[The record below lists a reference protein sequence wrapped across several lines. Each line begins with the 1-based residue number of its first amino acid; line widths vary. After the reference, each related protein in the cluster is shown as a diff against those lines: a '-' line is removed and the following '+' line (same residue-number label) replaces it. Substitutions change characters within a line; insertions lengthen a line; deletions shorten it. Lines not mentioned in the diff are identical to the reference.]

1 MIKKIIV
8 SICLLF
14 SLVSFAQEGTSSPY
28 SFYGIGDVR
37 FRGTIENRSMAGLS
51 VVPDSI
57 HINLQNPAM
66 YSSLKLISFSV
77 GGTFTVNRLKTNQK
91 DEKAQ
96 RTTLDYLAIG
106 IPLKKLGLGFGLIPY
121 SSVGYNI
128 RNIVLSD
135 ANNVPNFNR
144 TDNYYKGTGGLNKV
158 FLGFGYQL
166 AKNFSFGADVQY
178 NFGKID
184 TRNLSTQFTK
194 NSSGNYEQVQ
204 YSTRETNS
212 STASGVNFNT
222 GLSYNTKINKNISV
236 FSSLTYAPEA
246 TLTLN
251 NQRFIAIVQ
260 SVNGVAD
267 AVVGDEQEIIVANTK
282 LKMPSKF
289 SLGLGIGDTKKWIV
303 GSELTFQGTSNFGNR
318 FNDIDN
324 VTFENATR
332 FTVGGYYIPN
342 YKSFTRYFERVVYRG
357 GFRFENTGLVINNQ
371 PIEDAAVTLGLGLPL
386 RGAFSNVNVGFE
398 LGNRGTQKGG
408 LVREHYMNF
417 SIGLSL
423 NDRWFVKRK
432 YD

>member
-66 YSSLKLISFSV
+66 YSSLKLTSFSV
-77 GGTFTVNRLKTNQK
+77 GGTFSVNQLKTNQK

-128 RNIVLSD
+128 KNSIY
-135 ANNVPNFNR
+135 VPAGR

-158 FLGFGYQL
+158 FFGFGYQI

-184 TRNLSTQFTK
+184 TRNLATQFTL

-212 STASGVNFNT
+212 SSASGVNFNT

-236 FSSLTYAPEA
+236 FSSLTYSPEA

-251 NQRFIAIVQ
+251 NERFIAIVQ
-260 SVNGVAD
+260 SIDGVID
-267 AVVGDEQEIIVANTK
+267 AVVGEEQEIIVTDTK

-289 SLGLGIGDTKKWIV
+289 SFGLGVGDTKKWVI

-324 VTFENATR
+324 VTYENATR

-342 YKSFTRYFERVVYRG
+342 YKSFTSYFERVVYRG

-417 SIGLSL
+417 SVGLSL

>member
-8 SICLLF
+8 SISLLF

-37 FRGTIENRSMAGLS
+37 FRGTVETRSMAGLS
-51 VVPDSI
+51 ILPDSI

-66 YSSLKLISFSV
+66 YSSLKLTSFSV
-77 GGTFTVNRLKTNQK
+77 GGTYSVNQLKTNQK

-106 IPLKKLGLGFGLIPY
+106 IPLKKVGLGFGLIPY

-128 RNIVLSD
+128 KNSVYAPD
-135 ANNVPNFNR
+135 GR

-158 FLGFGYQL
+158 FFGFGYQL
-166 AKNFSFGADVQY
+166 AKNFSIGADVQY

-184 TRNLSTQFTK
+184 TRSLSTEFTL
-194 NSSGNYEQVQ
+194 NSSNEYEQVQ

-212 STASGVNFNT
+212 SSASGVNFNA
-222 GLSYNTKINKNISV
+222 GLSYNTKLYKNISL
-236 FSSLTYAPEA
+236 FSSLTYTPEA
-246 TLTLN
+246 TITLN
-251 NQRFIAIVQ
+251 NERFIAIVQ
-260 SVNGVAD
+260 SVDGVAD
-267 AVVGDEQEIIVANTK
+267 AVVGDEEEIQVADTK

-289 SLGLGIGDTKKWIV
+289 SFGVGIGDTKKWIV
-303 GSELTFQGTSNFGNR
+303 GTELTFQGTSNFGNR

-324 VTFENATR
+324 VSYENATR

-342 YKSFTRYFERVVYRG
+342 YKSFTNYFERVVYRG

-371 PIEDAAVTLGLGLPL
+371 PIEDAALTLGLGLPL

-423 NDRWFVKRK
+423 NDRWFQKRK

>member
-8 SICLLF
+8 SISLLF

-37 FRGTIENRSMAGLS
+37 FRGTVENRSMAGLS
-51 VVPDSI
+51 VVTDSI

-66 YSSLKLISFSV
+66 YSSLKLTSFSV
-77 GGTFTVNRLKTNQK
+77 GGTFSVNQLKTNQK

-106 IPLKKLGLGFGLIPY
+106 IPLKKVGLGFGLIPY

-128 RNIVLSD
+128 KNSVYAPD
-135 ANNVPNFNR
+135 GR

-158 FLGFGYQL
+158 FFGFGYQL

-184 TRNLSTQFTK
+184 TRSLSTQFTL
-194 NSSGNYEQVQ
+194 NSSNEYEQVQ

-212 STASGVNFNT
+212 SSASGVNFNA
-222 GLSYNTKINKNISV
+222 GLSYNTKLYKNISL
-236 FSSLTYAPEA
+236 FSSLTYTPEA
-246 TLTLN
+246 TITLN
-251 NQRFIAIVQ
+251 NERFIAIVQ
-260 SVNGVAD
+260 SVDGVAE
-267 AVVGDEQEIIVANTK
+267 AIVGEEEEITVADTK

-289 SLGLGIGDTKKWIV
+289 SFGLGIGDTKKWIV
-303 GSELTFQGTSNFGNR
+303 GTELTFQGTSNFGNR

-324 VTFENATR
+324 VSYENATR

-342 YKSFTRYFERVVYRG
+342 YKSFTNYFERVVYRG

-423 NDRWFVKRK
+423 NDRWFQKRK

>member
-8 SICLLF
+8 SVCLLF

-37 FRGTIENRSMAGLS
+37 FRGTIENRSMAGLAI
-51 VVPDSI
+51 VPDSI

-66 YSSLKLISFSV
+66 YSSLKLTSFSV
-77 GGTFTVNRLKTNQK
+77 GGTFSANQLKTNQK

-96 RTTLDYLAIG
+96 RTTLDYLAVG

-128 RNIVLSD
+128 RNSVFL
-135 ANNVPNFNR
+135 NENRNR
-144 TDNYYKGTGGLNKV
+144 TDNFYKGSGGLNKV
-158 FLGFGYQL
+158 FFGFGYQL
-166 AKNFSFGADVQY
+166 AKNFSIGADVQY

-184 TRNLSTQFTK
+184 TRSLSTQFAL
-194 NSSGNYEQVQ
+194 NSSNVYEQVQ

-222 GLSYNTKINKNISV
+222 GLSYNTILYKSV
-236 FSSLTYAPEA
+236 SLFSSLTYSPEA
-246 TLTLN
+246 TITLN
-251 NQRFIAIVQ
+251 NERFIAIVQ
-260 SVNGVAD
+260 SANGILDTVD
-267 AVVGDEQEIIVANTK
+267 DEVEIQVANTK

-289 SLGLGIGDTKKWIV
+289 SFGVGIGDTKKWIV
-303 GSELTFQGTSNFGNR
+303 GTELTFQGTSNFGNR

-324 VTFENATR
+324 VTYENATR

-342 YKSFTRYFERVVYRG
+342 YKSFTNYFERIVYRG

-423 NDRWFVKRK
+423 NDRWFQKRK

>member
-8 SICLLF
+8 SISLLF

-37 FRGTIENRSMAGLS
+37 FRGTVETRSMAGLS
-51 VVPDSI
+51 ILPDSI

-66 YSSLKLISFSV
+66 YSSLKLTSFSV
-77 GGTFTVNRLKTNQK
+77 GGTYSVNQLKTNQK

-106 IPLKKLGLGFGLIPY
+106 IPLKKVGLGFGLIPY

-128 RNIVLSD
+128 KNSVYAPD
-135 ANNVPNFNR
+135 GR

-158 FLGFGYQL
+158 FFGFGYQL
-166 AKNFSFGADVQY
+166 AKNFSIGADVQY

-184 TRNLSTQFTK
+184 TRSLSTEFTL
-194 NSSGNYEQVQ
+194 NSSNEYEQVQ

-212 STASGVNFNT
+212 SSASGVNFNA
-222 GLSYNTKINKNISV
+222 GLSYNTKLYKNVSL
-236 FSSLTYAPEA
+236 FSSLTYTPEA
-246 TLTLN
+246 TITLN
-251 NQRFIAIVQ
+251 NERFIAIVQ
-260 SVNGVAD
+260 SVDGVAD
-267 AVVGDEQEIIVANTK
+267 AVVGDEEEIQVADTK

-289 SLGLGIGDTKKWIV
+289 SFGVGIGDTKKWIV
-303 GSELTFQGTSNFGNR
+303 GTELTFQGTSNFGNR

-324 VTFENATR
+324 VSYENATR
-332 FTVGGYYIPN
+332 FTIGGYYIPN
-342 YKSFTRYFERVVYRG
+342 YKSFTNYFERVVYRG

-371 PIEDAAVTLGLGLPL
+371 PIEDAALTLGLGLPL

-423 NDRWFVKRK
+423 NDRWFQKRK

>member
-1 MIKKIIV
+1 
-8 SICLLF
+8 
-14 SLVSFAQEGTSSPY
+14 
-28 SFYGIGDVR
+28 
-37 FRGTIENRSMAGLS
+37 
-51 VVPDSI
+51 
-57 HINLQNPAM
+57 M
-66 YSSLKLISFSV
+66 YSSLKLTSFSV
-77 GGTFTVNRLKTNQK
+77 GGTFSANQLKTNQK

-96 RTTLDYLAIG
+96 RTTLDYLAVG

-128 RNIVLSD
+128 RNSVFL
-135 ANNVPNFNR
+135 NENRNR
-144 TDNYYKGTGGLNKV
+144 TDNFYKGSGGLNKV
-158 FLGFGYQL
+158 FFGFGYQL
-166 AKNFSFGADVQY
+166 AKNFSIGADVQY

-184 TRNLSTQFTK
+184 TRSLSTQFAL
-194 NSSGNYEQVQ
+194 NSSNVYEQVQ

-222 GLSYNTKINKNISV
+222 GLSYNTKLYKSV
-236 FSSLTYAPEA
+236 SLFSSLTYSPEA
-246 TLTLN
+246 TITLN
-251 NQRFIAIVQ
+251 NERFIAIVQ
-260 SVNGVAD
+260 SANGILDTVD
-267 AVVGDEQEIIVANTK
+267 DEVEIQVANTK

-289 SLGLGIGDTKKWIV
+289 SFGLGIGDTKKWIV
-303 GSELTFQGTSNFGNR
+303 GTELTFQGTSNFGNR

-324 VTFENATR
+324 VTYENATR

-342 YKSFTRYFERVVYRG
+342 YKSFTNYFERIVYRG

-423 NDRWFVKRK
+423 NDRWFQKRK

>member
-8 SICLLF
+8 SVCLLF

-37 FRGTIENRSMAGLS
+37 FRGTIENRSMAGLAI
-51 VVPDSI
+51 VPDSI

-66 YSSLKLISFSV
+66 YSSLKLTSFSV
-77 GGTFTVNRLKTNQK
+77 GGTFSANQLKTNQK

-96 RTTLDYLAIG
+96 RTTLDYLAVG

-128 RNIVLSD
+128 RNSVFL
-135 ANNVPNFNR
+135 NENRNR
-144 TDNYYKGTGGLNKV
+144 TDNFYKGSGGLNKV
-158 FLGFGYQL
+158 FFGFGYQL
-166 AKNFSFGADVQY
+166 AKNFSIGADVQY

-184 TRNLSTQFTK
+184 TRSLSTQFAL
-194 NSSGNYEQVQ
+194 NSSNVYEQVQ

-222 GLSYNTKINKNISV
+222 GLSYNTKLYKSV
-236 FSSLTYAPEA
+236 SLFSSLTYSPEA
-246 TLTLN
+246 TITLN
-251 NQRFIAIVQ
+251 NERFIAIVQ
-260 SVNGVAD
+260 SANGILDTVD
-267 AVVGDEQEIIVANTK
+267 DEVEIQVANTK

-289 SLGLGIGDTKKWIV
+289 SFGLGIGDTKKWIV
-303 GSELTFQGTSNFGNR
+303 GTELTFQGTSNFGNR

-324 VTFENATR
+324 VTYENATR

-342 YKSFTRYFERVVYRG
+342 YKSFTNYFERIVYRG

-423 NDRWFVKRK
+423 NDRWFQKRK

>member
-8 SICLLF
+8 SVCLLF

-37 FRGTIENRSMAGLS
+37 FRGTIENRSMAGLAI
-51 VVPDSI
+51 VPDSI

-66 YSSLKLISFSV
+66 YSSLKLTSFSI
-77 GGTFTVNRLKTNQK
+77 GGTFSANQLKTNQK

-96 RTTLDYLAIG
+96 RTTLDYLAVG

-128 RNIVLSD
+128 RNSVYAPD
-135 ANNVPNFNR
+135 GR

-158 FLGFGYQL
+158 FFGFGYQL
-166 AKNFSFGADVQY
+166 AKNFSIGADVQY

-184 TRNLSTQFTK
+184 TRSLSTQFTL
-194 NSSGNYEQVQ
+194 NSSNEYEQVQ

-212 STASGVNFNT
+212 SSASGLNFNA
-222 GLSYNTKINKNISV
+222 GLSYNTKLYKNISL
-236 FSSLTYAPEA
+236 FSSLTYTPEA
-246 TLTLN
+246 TITLN
-251 NQRFIAIVQ
+251 NERFIAIVQ
-260 SVNGVAD
+260 SVDGVAD
-267 AVVGDEQEIIVANTK
+267 AVVGDEVEIQVADTK

-289 SLGLGIGDTKKWIV
+289 SFGLGVGDTKKWIV
-303 GSELTFQGTSNFGNR
+303 GTELTFQGTSNFGNR

-324 VTFENATR
+324 VSYENATR
-332 FTVGGYYIPN
+332 FSVGGYYIPN
-342 YKSFTRYFERVVYRG
+342 YKSFTNYFERIVYRG

>member
-8 SICLLF
+8 SISLLF

-37 FRGTIENRSMAGLS
+37 FRGTVENRSMAGLS
-51 VVPDSI
+51 VVTDSI

-66 YSSLKLISFSV
+66 YSSLKLTSFSV
-77 GGTFTVNRLKTNQK
+77 GGTFSVNQLKTNQK
-91 DEKAQ
+91 EEKAQ

-106 IPLKKLGLGFGLIPY
+106 IPLKKVGLGFGLIPY

-128 RNIVLSD
+128 KNSVY
-135 ANNVPNFNR
+135 VPDGR

-158 FLGFGYQL
+158 FFGFGYQL

-184 TRNLSTQFTK
+184 TRSLSTQFTL
-194 NSSGNYEQVQ
+194 NSSNEYEQVQ

-212 STASGVNFNT
+212 SSASGVNFNA
-222 GLSYNTKINKNISV
+222 GLSYNTKLYKNISL
-236 FSSLTYAPEA
+236 FSSLTYTPEA
-246 TLTLN
+246 TITLN
-251 NQRFIAIVQ
+251 NERFIAIVQ
-260 SVNGVAD
+260 SVDGVAE
-267 AVVGDEQEIIVANTK
+267 AIVGEEEEITVADTK

-289 SLGLGIGDTKKWIV
+289 SFGLGIGDTKKWIV
-303 GSELTFQGTSNFGNR
+303 GTELTFQGTSNFGNR

-324 VTFENATR
+324 VSYENATR

-342 YKSFTRYFERVVYRG
+342 YKSFTNYFERVVYRG

-423 NDRWFVKRK
+423 NDRWFQKRK

>member
-8 SICLLF
+8 SVCLLF

-51 VVPDSI
+51 VVTDSI

-66 YSSLKLISFSV
+66 YSSLKLTSFSV
-77 GGTFTVNRLKTNQK
+77 GGTFSVNQLKTNQK

-96 RTTLDYLAIG
+96 RTTLDYLAVG
-106 IPLKKLGLGFGLIPY
+106 LPLKKLGLGFGLIPY

-128 RNIVLSD
+128 KNSVYAPD
-135 ANNVPNFNR
+135 GR

-158 FLGFGYQL
+158 FFGFGYQL

-184 TRNLSTQFTK
+184 TRSLSTQFTL
-194 NSSGNYEQVQ
+194 NSSNEYEQVQ

-212 STASGVNFNT
+212 SSASGVNFNA
-222 GLSYNTKINKNISV
+222 GLSYNTKLYKNISL
-236 FSSLTYAPEA
+236 FSSLTYTPEA
-246 TLTLN
+246 TITLN
-251 NQRFIAIVQ
+251 NERFIAIVQ
-260 SVNGVAD
+260 SVDGVAE
-267 AVVGDEQEIIVANTK
+267 AIVGDEEKITVADTK

-289 SLGLGIGDTKKWIV
+289 SFGVGIGDTKKWIV
-303 GSELTFQGTSNFGNR
+303 GTELTFQGTSSFGNR

-324 VTFENATR
+324 VSYENATR

-342 YKSFTRYFERVVYRG
+342 YKSFTNYFERIVYRG

-417 SIGLSL
+417 SVGLSL
-423 NDRWFVKRK
+423 NDRWFQKRK

>member
-1 MIKKIIV
+1 
-8 SICLLF
+8 
-14 SLVSFAQEGTSSPY
+14 
-28 SFYGIGDVR
+28 
-37 FRGTIENRSMAGLS
+37 MAGLAI
-51 VVPDSI
+51 VPDSI

-66 YSSLKLISFSV
+66 YSSLKLTSFSV
-77 GGTFTVNRLKTNQK
+77 GGTFSANQLKTNQK

-96 RTTLDYLAIG
+96 RTTLDYLAVG

-128 RNIVLSD
+128 RNSVFL
-135 ANNVPNFNR
+135 NENRNR
-144 TDNYYKGTGGLNKV
+144 TDNFYKGSGGLNKV
-158 FLGFGYQL
+158 FFGFGYQL
-166 AKNFSFGADVQY
+166 AKNFSIGADVQY

-184 TRNLSTQFTK
+184 TRSLSTQFAL
-194 NSSGNYEQVQ
+194 NSSNVYEQVQ

-222 GLSYNTKINKNISV
+222 GLSYNTKLYKSV
-236 FSSLTYAPEA
+236 SLFSSLTYSPEA
-246 TLTLN
+246 TITLN
-251 NQRFIAIVQ
+251 NERFIAIVQ
-260 SVNGVAD
+260 SANGILDTVD
-267 AVVGDEQEIIVANTK
+267 DEVEIQVANTK

-289 SLGLGIGDTKKWIV
+289 SFGVGIGDTKKWIV
-303 GSELTFQGTSNFGNR
+303 GTELTFQGTSNFGNR

-324 VTFENATR
+324 VTYENATR

-342 YKSFTRYFERVVYRG
+342 YKSFTNYFERIVYRG

-423 NDRWFVKRK
+423 NDRWFQKRK

>member
-8 SICLLF
+8 SVCLLF

-37 FRGTIENRSMAGLS
+37 FRGTIDTRSMAGLS
-51 VVPDSI
+51 ILPDSI

-66 YSSLKLISFSV
+66 YSSLKLTSFSV
-77 GGTFTVNRLKTNQK
+77 GGTFSVNQLKTNQK

-128 RNIVLSD
+128 KNSVYAPD
-135 ANNVPNFNR
+135 GR

-158 FLGFGYQL
+158 FFGFGYQL
-166 AKNFSFGADVQY
+166 AKNFSIGADVQY

-184 TRNLSTQFTK
+184 TRSLSTQFTL
-194 NSSGNYEQVQ
+194 NSSNEYEQVQ

-212 STASGVNFNT
+212 SSASGVNFNA
-222 GLSYNTKINKNISV
+222 GLSYNTKLYKNITL
-236 FSSLTYAPEA
+236 FSSLTYTPEA
-246 TLTLN
+246 TITLN
-251 NQRFIAIVQ
+251 NERFIAIVQ
-260 SVNGVAD
+260 SVNGVAE
-267 AVVGDEQEIIVANTK
+267 AIVGDEEEITVADTK

-289 SLGLGIGDTKKWIV
+289 SFGVGIGDTKKWIV
-303 GSELTFQGTSNFGNR
+303 GTELTFQGTSNFGNR

-324 VTFENATR
+324 VSYENATR

-342 YKSFTRYFERVVYRG
+342 YKSFTNYFERIVYRG

-371 PIEDAAVTLGLGLPL
+371 PIEDAAVTFGLGLPL

-423 NDRWFVKRK
+423 NDRWFQKRK